1 MKKKFIP
8 YTLSSMALVF
18 VLILLTPVNSFP
30 NEIKTIAVMPF
41 ETIASNDIAYIQ
53 SGVLR
58 MLQSRMAW
66 KDHVNVIPQKTVV
79 NLLKAVQSE
88 SKNQQIHQISKLT
101 GSDYVLT
108 GSITRFSD
116 AFSIDTHIYD
126 IKNKRF
132 MTFFEQSKLLS
143 DLIPK
148 VNFIAARINK
158 KVFDRKTVVYD
169 QLVNKEKEKYEQL
182 KRQNPEK
189 MMPKLKTDP
198 GEKSSPWKFWEY
210 L

>member
-1 MKKKFIP
+1 M
-8 YTLSSMALVF
+8 VF
-18 VLILLTPVNSFP
+18 VLILTVPAGSFAS
-30 NEIKTIAVMPF
+30 EMKTIAIMPF
-41 ETIASNDIAYIQ
+41 ETIASNDITYIQ
-53 SGVLR
+53 SGVLN
-58 MLQSRMAW
+58 MLRSRIAWKEHVTVIPEKTVLKLLKPIQSQSR
-66 KDHVNVIPQKTVV
+66 D
-79 NLLKAVQSE
+79 
-88 SKNQQIHQISKLT
+88 QQIHQIAMQT

-108 GSITRFSD
+108 GSITNFSD

-158 KVFDRKTVVYD
+158 KVFDRKTAVYN
-169 QLVNKEKEKYEQL
+169 QMVNTAKEKDEQL
-182 KRQNPEK
+182 RRQNPEK
-189 MMPKLKTDP
+189 LMPKPKTEP